1 MVHAGAVRA
10 MELDVNPAWLM
21 LAIVGGPS
29 AGAPR
34 LFARTPIQVFLSP
47 SMNDFFAIYI
57 RTTPRV
63 TAVPF

>member
-1 MVHAGAVRA
+1 
-10 MELDVNPAWLM
+10 M
-21 LAIVGGPS
+21 LAILGGPS

>member
-1 MVHAGAVRA
+1 
-10 MELDVNPAWLM
+10 M
-21 LAIVGGPS
+21 LAIVVGPS

-47 SMNDFFAIYI
+47 SMMNYFFVIYI